1 MELELM
7 KYQFIEEVIRLN
19 NKEVLFKLKTFL
31 QKEIKQNKPTKNI
44 NDFFGI
50 WNKEEAQE
58 VEEIIKTEFSKI
70 DDESWR

>member
-19 NKEVLFKLKTFL
+19 NKDILEKLKNMLNREL
-31 QKEIKQNKPTKNI
+31 QQTQPENV

-50 WNKEEAQE
+50 WSTEEAKE
-58 VEEIIKTEFSKI
+58 VEKIINTEFSKI
-70 DDESWR
+70 DDESWK